1 MKRTTRYVPKGINE
15 SVGGSRGTFRV
26 PLPRKRLCNSV
37 NESIGMLN
45 THKTGSPLFEA
56 VKSDT
61 IVTVENIDSVIRKIK
76 KLTGCKV
83 CIKGDN
89 LVCCESEK
97 VIVRRVLNGKHT
109 VDAVVELVKA
119 YLEKVGATECRKE
132 IKESVAERFAAYRH
146 LYESEE
152 EDDEAPAAE
161 DEEAS
166 AEKPEAA
173 EEPEAEAEE
182 QKDKE
187 EDEDVPMTAVVLTV
201 KKGDGAKLKDEL
213 IEAGI
218 PEDDVD
224 VIEGEEDDE
233 DDKVKVDANSIFE
246 LKDFLKEKKDIDL
259 EEKLGGEIIDDEA
272 EPEEKDGEDSE
283 EEKKEDD
290 ALDFGDA
297 DFDALFGADDDSAD
311 AE

>member
-1 MKRTTRYVPKGINE
+1 MKRTTRYVLKGINE
-15 SVGGSRGTFRV
+15 SVGEPRSTFRV
-26 PLPRKRLCNSV
+26 PLPRKRTRKSV

-45 THKTGSPLFEA
+45 TRKTGSPLFEA

-83 CIKGDN
+83 CLKGDN
-89 LVCCESEK
+89 LVCCEGEK
-97 VIVRRVLNGKHT
+97 VIVRRVLNGKRT

-119 YLEKVGATECRKE
+119 YLEKADANECRRE

-152 EDDEAPAAE
+152 EEDTTPAG
-161 DEEAS
+161 DEET
-166 AEKPEAA
+166 PG
-173 EEPEAEAEE
+173 EEPEAEEHKEEE

-213 IEAGI
+213 IDAGI

-233 DDKVKVDANSIFE
+233 DDKVKVDANSIFK

-272 EPEEKDGEDSE
+272 EPEEEKEGEKDGEDD
-283 EEKKEDD
+283 KKEDD

>member
-26 PLPRKRLCNSV
+26 PLSRKEVRKSV
-37 NESIGMLN
+37 NESLGMLN

-61 IVTVENIDSVIRKIK
+61 IVTAENIDSVIRKIK

-83 CIKGDN
+83 CLKGDN
-89 LVCCESEK
+89 LVCCEGEK
-97 VIVRRVLNGKHT
+97 VIIRRVLNGKRT

-119 YLEKVGATECRKE
+119 YLEKADAAECRKE

-146 LYESEE
+146 LYESDE
-152 EDDEAPAAE
+152 EDDEALAE
-161 DEEAS
+161 DEEAP

-173 EEPEAEAEE
+173 EEPEAEE
-182 QKDKE
+182 QKDKKE

-272 EPEEKDGEDSE
+272 EPEDKDGEDGE
-283 EEKKEDD
+283 EDKKEDD
-290 ALDFGDA
+290 DLDFGDA